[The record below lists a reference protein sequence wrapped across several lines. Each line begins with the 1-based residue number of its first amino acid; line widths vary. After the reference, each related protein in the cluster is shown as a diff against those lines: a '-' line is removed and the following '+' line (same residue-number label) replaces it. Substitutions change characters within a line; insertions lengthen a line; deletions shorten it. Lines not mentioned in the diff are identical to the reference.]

1 MYRLFYLLI
10 ITALSCNL
18 DADKRQLINSDQK
31 HDHEKG
37 AVVFKTH
44 CAGCHGADLQGALA
58 PGLIRDDWKYGRTK
72 GLMVR
77 NVTYG
82 ISGTDMAAFRTI
94 LSPEE
99 IEKVVEFVIN
109 RQVISPTN
117 EVPIPRLVTTKTY
130 DLDIE
135 EIVGEG
141 LETPWAIEF
150 VDANTALISERSGS
164 LHWLRDGR
172 LDDNVVEG
180 TPLTHL
186 GSSTGGYMD
195 IALDPNYDSNGW
207 IYLSFSFC
215 RSGYSSADAPATTKI
230 VRGKIST
237 NQWIEEQTL
246 FEAPDSLWVKGGNR
260 WGCRMLFDD
269 EGHLLFT
276 IGDMGKDADSQ
287 DFSKV
292 TGKIFRINPNGSI
305 PDDNPFTGRARIL
318 TTIYTLGN
326 RNVQGLSIHPETREI
341 WATEHGPMGGDELN
355 IIRPGANYGWP
366 VVTYG
371 VNYDGA
377 VVSNRTTQNDM
388 ESPVYHW
395 TPSIGICPI
404 EFVESEMFSDWSNNL
419 LIGSLAFEQIIRCKI
434 QDHQVVDQEI
444 ILQGVGRVRDIKTA
458 PDGSIYIVL
467 NRPDK
472 ILRLSVAAP
481 VVN

>member
-1 MYRLFYLLI
+1 
-10 ITALSCNL
+10 
-18 DADKRQLINSDQK
+18 
-31 HDHEKG
+31 
-37 AVVFKTH
+37 
-44 CAGCHGADLQGALA
+44 
-58 PGLIRDDWKYGRTK
+58 
-72 GLMVR
+72 MVR

-94 LSPEE
+94 LSPGE
-99 IEKVVEFVIN
+99 IEKVVEFVRN
-109 RQVISPTN
+109 RQVTSPAD
-117 EVPIPRLVTTKTY
+117 EIPIPRLLTTKSY
-130 DLDIE
+130 DIEVE
-135 EIVGEG
+135 EIVREG

-150 VDANTALISERSGS
+150 VDASTVLICERSGS
-164 LHWLRDGR
+164 LHWLIDGQ
-172 LDDNVVEG
+172 LDEKVIEG

-195 IALDPNYDSNGW
+195 IALDPDYDINGW

-215 RSGYSSADAPATTKI
+215 RSGYSSIDVPATTKI
-230 VRGKIST
+230 VRGKISA

-246 FEAPDSLWVKGGNR
+246 FEAPDSIWVAGGNR

-269 EGHLLFT
+269 AGHLFFT

-287 DFSKV
+287 DLGKA
-292 TGKIFRINPNGSI
+292 TGKIFRINPNGST
-305 PDDNPFTGRARIL
+305 PDDNPFRHRSGAL
-318 TTIYTLGN
+318 GAIYTLGN

-355 IIRPGANYGWP
+355 VITPGSNYGWP

-377 VVSNRTTQNDM
+377 VVSTKTRQDDM
-388 ESPVYHW
+388 EPPIYHW
-395 TPSIGICPI
+395 TPSIGICPL
-404 EFVESEMFSDWSNNL
+404 EFVESEMFRTWRNDL
-419 LIGSLAFEQIIRCKI
+419 LIGSLAFEQIIRCEI
-434 QDHQVVDQEI
+434 QDHQLVAQEV

-472 ILRLSVAAP
+472 ILRLSV
-481 VVN
+481 VGSNSI